1 MKGAWLAVAIALM
14 VASGSARAQTPAPRS
29 IAVLKVEVAG
39 DGSDE
44 LRGQV
49 AAALAAAVKGAGAE
63 LIGEDKVDAAV
74 GKDKELAHCLSA
86 TCLEKLGA
94 KVGAGELLR
103 AHVAASGNIYE
114 IDLELLS
121 PKAEGGLA
129 GRVQRT
135 CSVCTVS
142 ELSEMVATG
151 ASDLLSGKT
160 SEGVDVEILCQ
171 PLGATI
177 AVDDKP
183 RGQGP
188 LKIKLAPGR
197 HRVVARLDGHTNAFK
212 VIEVTSTVGDQRFEL
227 VLAPAAALD
236 AGERPFR
243 TLKWVTAGGA
253 AAALVTGITLLVVD
267 GNGTCGSDGD
277 ACPMEYDTRAAGLL
291 GLAVGVAAGGAS
303 AWMFTRDR

>member
-14 VASGSARAQTPAPRS
+14 VASGTARAQAPGAR
-29 IAVLKVEVAG
+29 AVGVLKVEVAG

-49 AAALAAAVKGAGAE
+49 VAALAAAVKGAGAS
-63 LIGEDKVDAAV
+63 LVGEEKVETAI
-74 GKDKELAHCLSA
+74 GKDKDLVHCLST
-86 TCLEKLGA
+86 TCLERLA
-94 KVGAGELLR
+94 ARSGAGELLR
-103 AHVAASGNIYE
+103 AHVAATGNTYE

-121 PKAEGGLA
+121 PRAEGGLA

-142 ELSEMVATG
+142 ELSEMVATA
-151 ASDLLSGKT
+151 ASDLLAGKT
-160 SEGVDVEILCQ
+160 GVEVEILCR
-171 PLGATI
+171 PMGAII

-188 LKIKLAPGR
+188 LRLRLPPGR
-197 HRVVARLDGHTNAFK
+197 HRVVARLDGHASAFK

-227 VLAPAAALD
+227 VLAPAAALSD
-236 AGERPFR
+236 DGRSFR

-253 AAALVTGITLLVVD
+253 AAALLTGITLLVVD
-267 GNGTCGSDGD
+267 GNGTCGGDGD
-277 ACPMEYDTRAAGLL
+277 ACPMEYDTRGAGLL